1 MPKRRVQSNPSEG
14 KKHSHAA
21 RVQYTNEI
29 IRRMQAIELDM
40 LKEVHQIC
48 MENDIVYQ
56 ADGGT
61 LLGAVRHKGFIPW
74 DDDID
79 IRMLR
84 KDYDKFC
91 EICKTQLDEKKYFL
105 QTQDTDPGYRWG
117 YARILRQGTFFSREN
132 QEMIPMKRGI
142 FIDIFPCDGMP
153 ENKLGKWA
161 YNRVCFLGRKILY
174 APVGAAHEKNAIK
187 RMAYRVLKLIPK
199 EFAFFLFQILIEWY
213 REKDTK
219 LIRTLGWNG
228 PEENLGFQR
237 SWMIESCDLEFES
250 MKVKAPVKYKEFLT
264 FMFGEDYMT
273 LPPIE
278 KRVPKHTA
286 IIIDFGE

>member
-1 MPKRRVQSNPSEG
+1 MKRKMQTNFAVAEAKTHS
-14 KKHSHAA
+14 KKVRYSP
-21 RVQYTNEI
+21 EI
-29 IRRMQAIELDM
+29 IKKMQAIELEM
-40 LKEVHQIC
+40 LKEVHRIC
-48 MENDIVYQ
+48 MENNIVYQ

-84 KDYDKFC
+84 KDYDRFC
-91 EICKTQLDEKKYFL
+91 EICETKLDKQKYFL
-105 QTQDTDPGYRWG
+105 QTQNTDSGYRWG
-117 YARILRQGTFFSREN
+117 YARVLRQGTYFSREN

-153 ENKLGKWA
+153 ENKLGKWI
-161 YNRVCFLGRKILY
+161 YNSICFFGRKILY
-174 APVGAAHEKNAIK
+174 APVGAVHEKNIVK
-187 RMAYRVLKLIPK
+187 KMAYKGLRLIPK
-199 EFAFFLFQILIEWY
+199 EFAFFLFQILIERY
-213 REKDTK
+213 REKDTR

-237 SWMIESCDLEFES
+237 SWMLESCDLEFES
-250 MKVKAPVKYKEFLT
+250 MKVKAPVKHHDFLT
-264 FMFGEDYMT
+264 FMFGENYMT

-286 IIIDFGE
+286 TIIDFGE

>member
-1 MPKRRVQSNPSEG
+1 MPKRKVLSNMSGEKVQS
-14 KKHSHAA
+14 HAT
-21 RVQYTNEI
+21 RVQYTDEI
-29 IRRMQAIELDM
+29 IKRMQAIELDM

-91 EICKTQLDEKKYFL
+91 EICKSQLDEKKFFL

-117 YARILRQGTFFSREN
+117 YARILRRGTYFSREN

-153 ENKLGKWA
+153 ENRLAKWG
-161 YNRVCFLGRKILY
+161 YNRICFFGRKILY
-174 APVGAAHEKNAIK
+174 APVGAVYEKNTAK
-187 RMAYRVLKLIPK
+187 KMAYRVLRLIPK
-199 EFAFFLFQILIEWY
+199 EFAFYLFRILIERY
-213 REKDTK
+213 RDKDTK

-228 PEENLGFQR
+228 PEENLGFRR
-237 SWMIESCDLEFES
+237 SWMLESCDLEFES
-250 MKVKAPVKYKEFLT
+250 MKVKAPVKYRDFLT

>member
-1 MPKRRVQSNPSEG
+1 MDEK
-14 KKHSHAA
+14 SHAA
-21 RVQYTNEI
+21 IVQYTDEI
-29 IRRMQAIELDM
+29 IKKMQAIELDM
-40 LKEVHQIC
+40 LKDVHRIC

-74 DDDID
+74 DDDVD

-91 EICKTQLDEKKYFL
+91 EICKTELDKNKYFL
-105 QTQDTDPGYRWG
+105 QTQYTDSGYRWG
-117 YARILRQGTFFSREN
+117 YARILRQGTYFSRKN

-153 ENKLGKWA
+153 ENKLGKWI
-161 YNRVCFLGRKILY
+161 YNGICFFGRKILY
-174 APVGAAHEKNAIK
+174 APVGAAHEESKIK
-187 RMAYRVLKLIPK
+187 RMTYRVLRLLPK
-199 EFAFFLFQILIEWY
+199 EAAFFLFQVLIDRY
-213 REKDTK
+213 RDKDTK

-237 SWMIESCDLEFES
+237 SWMLESCDLEFES
-250 MKVKAPVKYKEFLT
+250 MKVKAPVQYKDFLT
-264 FMFGEDYMT
+264 FMFGDDYME

-278 KRVPKHTA
+278 KRIPKHTA
-286 IIIDFGE
+286 TVIDFGDQL

>member
-1 MPKRRVQSNPSEG
+1 MPKIEIQSNNSEMNG
-14 KKHSHAA
+14 KNN
-21 RVQYTNEI
+21 VETIQYTVEI
-29 IRRMQAIELDM
+29 IRRMQMIELDM
-40 LKEVHQIC
+40 LKEVHRIC
-48 MENDIVYQ
+48 IENDITYQ

-74 DDDID
+74 DDDVD

-91 EICKTQLDEKKYFL
+91 EICKTELDENKYFL
-105 QTQDTDPGYRWG
+105 QTQYTDPGYRWG
-117 YARILRQGTFFSREN
+117 YARILRQGTYFSREN

-153 ENKLGKWA
+153 ENKLGKWI
-161 YNRVCFLGRKILY
+161 YNGICFFGRKILY
-174 APVGAAHEKNAIK
+174 APVGAVHETNKIK
-187 RMAYRVLKLIPK
+187 RTAYRVLRLMPK
-199 EFAFFLFQILIEWY
+199 EFAFFLFQILIERY
-213 REKDTK
+213 REKDTS

-228 PEENLGFQR
+228 PEENWGFQR
-237 SWMIESCDLEFES
+237 SWMLESCDLEFES
-250 MKVKAPVKYKEFLT
+250 MKVKAPVRYKDFLT

-278 KRVPKHTA
+278 KRIPKHTA
-286 IIIDFGE
+286 TVIDFGE